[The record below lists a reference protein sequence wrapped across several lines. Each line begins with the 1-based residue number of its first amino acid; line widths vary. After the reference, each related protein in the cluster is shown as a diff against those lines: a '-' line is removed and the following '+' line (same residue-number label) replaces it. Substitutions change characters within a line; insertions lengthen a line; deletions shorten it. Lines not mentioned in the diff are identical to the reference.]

1 MTIREVSVSW
11 TIPRSCHRMKT
22 SILEWVGRV
31 PWSTKWSPD
40 MSVFVVFAKPPLR
53 LRAAIF
59 RAACQAKKVRG
70 CSSVTEAMTLNSA
83 VFFLL
88 QFLQMNCCSNDAV
101 QGKKRLNRTV
111 KLSDKKEH
119 RNVYSHFV
127 EYLTLQSVNWAGWT
141 KLKEMNEV
149 NVKKKYLAG

>member
-1 MTIREVSVSW
+1 MQRYGDGHVLEWGEEFGAKRRSKVWRTGSCFSRKMTIRAVSVSW
-11 TIPRSCHRMKT
+11 TIPHSCHRMKT

-70 CSSVTEAMTLNSA
+70 CSSVTEAMTLNST
-83 VFFLL
+83 VFFFFFSFYRWTVALMI
-88 QFLQMNCCSNDAV
+88 QFSS
-101 QGKKRLNRTV
+101 KKLNRTV
-111 KLSDKKEH
+111 KPND
-119 RNVYSHFV
+119 
-127 EYLTLQSVNWAGWT
+127 
-141 KLKEMNEV
+141 
-149 NVKKKYLAG
+149 